1 MVSSGPLISED
12 RLAAEDEL
20 PAPATPGLAEA
31 VAGVVLVGVSVVA
44 GVMVRLHPGPN
55 RVDRRGFAAIP
66 KSTDSTILHRIT
78 DLGLPVVLVA
88 TTLLAAALVV
98 RRDRWRAMACV
109 AGPLLTAVLV
119 EYVFKPLVGRR
130 YLGVLSY
137 PSGNVADLAAVAT
150 ALAVAV
156 PRWLRP
162 AVIAVAAVA
171 VGLMIVAVIG
181 LRWHYPTD
189 ALAGAVLGI
198 GVVLLMDGTIHLM
211 ALRAPNA
218 ANSHQR

>member
-1 MVSSGPLISED
+1 MVSSGPLIPEHP
-12 RLAAEDEL
+12 LAGVDEL
-20 PAPATPGLAEA
+20 PARATPGMAES
-31 VAGVVLVGVSVVA
+31 VAGVVLVGVSVAAAVL
-44 GVMVRLHPGPN
+44 VRLHPGAN

-78 DLGLPVVLVA
+78 DLGLPVVLVTA
-88 TTLLAAALVV
+88 TLLAAALVV

-119 EYVFKPLVGRR
+119 EYAFKPLVGRR

-150 ALAVAV
+150 ALAVAA

-162 AVIAVAAVA
+162 VVIAAGAVA
-171 VGLMIVAVIG
+171 VCLMMVAVIG

-189 ALAGAVLGI
+189 ALAGAVLGV
-198 GVVLLMDGTIHLM
+198 GVVLLVDGAVHLVVG
-211 ALRAPNA
+211 RAPNHA
-218 ANSHQR
+218 